1 MKRRQGLAED
11 LKKII
16 FSADSN
22 ENENEKKKQA
32 YFILKRM
39 QDYYIM
45 YDLDNNTNHQEIF
58 KVLYLTNKYSS
69 DIAIAQRMFIT
80 VETLR
85 NYISKYNRL
94 IGRLIEMLNFKL

>member
-45 YDLDNNTNHQEIF
+45 YDLDNNTNHQ
-58 KVLYLTNKYSS
+58 
-69 DIAIAQRMFIT
+69 
-80 VETLR
+80 
-85 NYISKYNRL
+85 
-94 IGRLIEMLNFKL
+94 